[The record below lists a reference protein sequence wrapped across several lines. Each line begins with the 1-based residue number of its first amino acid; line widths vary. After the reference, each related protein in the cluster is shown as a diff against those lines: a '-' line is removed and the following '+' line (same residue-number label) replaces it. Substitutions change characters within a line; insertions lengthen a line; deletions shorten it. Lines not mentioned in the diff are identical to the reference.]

1 MQGSLAT
8 KLRVLRAER
17 GLTLR
22 QAAERVRVRPATL
35 SDIEHGRSQP
45 HDVTLAK
52 IAKAYGVPLADL
64 LEEPEGDGPKLL
76 GDSPKV
82 PPLPQLSLAAL
93 SPEELETRLF
103 GAPVVEAEELAPV
116 LTAEEA
122 HQLGRAARAERDDLE
137 DWIEVY
143 AAASGENQLRARA
156 DKARAEEDLARAQ
169 LYYRVLLDYWSKL
182 ADARGVPSKGI
193 QQFAS
198 ETFEAKSLMQAIK
211 WHQDERRRLAKG
223 KAG

>member
-1 MQGSLAT
+1 MQESLAT

-76 GDSPKV
+76 GDRPKV

-103 GAPVVEAEELAPV
+103 GAPVGEVEELAPA
-116 LTAEEA
+116 LTVEEA
-122 HQLGRAARAERDDLE
+122 HRLVRAARGERDVLE
-137 DWIEVY
+137 DWVEAY
-143 AAASGENQLRARA
+143 AAAPGENRLRARA

-182 ADARGVPSKGI
+182 ADPRGVPFKGL
-193 QQFAS
+193 QQFVS
-198 ETFEAKSLMQAIK
+198 ETAEAQILMQAIK
-211 WHQDERRRLAKG
+211 RHQDERRRLAKG

>member
-22 QAAERVRVRPATL
+22 QAAELMRVRPATL

-52 IAKAYGVPLADL
+52 IAKAYGVPLGDL

-76 GDSPKV
+76 GDRPKF

-93 SPEELETRLF
+93 SSEELETRLF
-103 GAPVVEAEELAPV
+103 GAPVGEAEELAPA
-116 LTAEEA
+116 LTVEEA
-122 HQLGRAARAERDDLE
+122 HRLVRAARGERDVVE
-137 DWIEVY
+137 DWIEAY
-143 AAASGENQLRARA
+143 SAAPGETRLRARA
-156 DKARAEEDLARAQ
+156 DKARAEEGLARAQ

-182 ADARGVPSKGI
+182 ADPRGVPFKGV
-193 QQFAS
+193 QQFVS
-198 ETFEAKSLMQAIK
+198 ETAEAQSLMQAIK
-211 WHQDERRRLAKG
+211 RHQDELRRLAKG

>member
-22 QAAERVRVRPATL
+22 QAADRVRVRPATL

-64 LEEPEGDGPKLL
+64 LEEPEGDGPNLL
-76 GDSPKV
+76 GDRPKV

-103 GAPVVEAEELAPV
+103 GAPVVEAEELAPA
-116 LTAEEA
+116 LTVEEA
-122 HQLGRAARAERDDLE
+122 HQLVRAARGERDVLE
-137 DWIEVY
+137 DWVEAY
-143 AAASGENQLRARA
+143 AAAPGENRLQARA
-156 DKARAEEDLARAQ
+156 DKARAEEGLARAQ
-169 LYYRVLLDYWSKL
+169 LYYRMLLDYWSKL
-182 ADARGVPSKGI
+182 ADPRGVPFKGL
-193 QQFAS
+193 QQFVS
-198 ETFEAKSLMQAIK
+198 ETAEAQILMQAIK
-211 WHQDERRRLAKG
+211 RHQDERRRCAKG